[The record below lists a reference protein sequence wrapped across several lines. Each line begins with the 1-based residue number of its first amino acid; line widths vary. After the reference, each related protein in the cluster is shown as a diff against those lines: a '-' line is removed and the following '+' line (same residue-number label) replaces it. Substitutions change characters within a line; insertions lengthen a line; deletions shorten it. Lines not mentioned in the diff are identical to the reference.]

1 MTMHRNSFLSN
12 PFALRGTIAG
22 FEHALQQW
30 QALQQ
35 PEGLRGRGDGRFI
48 ATG

>member
-1 MTMHRNSFLSN
+1 MTMHLNSFLSN
-12 PFALRGTIAG
+12 PFAFSTTIAG

-35 PEGLRGRGDGRFI
+35 PEGLRGRGDSLWTS
-48 ATG
+48 TG